1 MHFFL
6 QLSARMMR
14 MRKTTLALIVF
25 FFVTGSATIAY
36 LLEQSTFGT
45 WFNALYW
52 VMTTMAT
59 VGYGDFF
66 ATTVWGKLFTLF
78 LYIFGIGLLSL
89 VIGKVIDSIGSIQ
102 RQREAGTLSYH
113 GRDHVIIMNWSKKAK
128 SAVQEILT
136 YDEKSQIVII
146 DELERHPIKDLHQV
160 HFISG
165 DPSAED
171 VLRKAGLETAKAAIV
186 FADTRIEDTSL
197 IDGKSLMIA
206 SSIERIA
213 PQVHTTVEIMHE
225 KHIQN
230 FRFVQVNEF
239 VLSHDAI
246 SSLAV
251 RAALQEGNS
260 AVINQLISR
269 EQGDDIYEVPRKS
282 EWRTYGDAFQDLLR
296 QGATL
301 LADRSDLS
309 INRRLN
315 DPIPSEARLYVVSD
329 EATYRRIAGKP

>member
-1 MHFFL
+1 
-6 QLSARMMR
+6 MMR
-14 MRKTTLALIVF
+14 MRKTTIALIIF
-25 FFVTGSATIAY
+25 IFVTGSATVAY
-36 LLEQSTFGT
+36 ILEPSTFHS

-66 ATTVWGKLFTLF
+66 AATVWGKLFTLF

-102 RQREAGTLSYH
+102 RQREAGNLNYH
-113 GRDHVIIMNWSKKAK
+113 GRDQVIIINWSKKAK
-128 SAVQEILT
+128 SAVHEILT
-136 YDEKSQIVII
+136 YDERAQIVII
-146 DELERHPIKDLHQV
+146 DELERHPLEEQHQV
-160 HFISG
+160 HFVSG

-171 VLRKAGLETAKAAIV
+171 ILRKAGLEKARAAII
-186 FADTRIEDTSL
+186 FADTRIEETSL

-213 PQVHTTVEIMHE
+213 PEVHTTVEVMHE

-260 AVINQLISR
+260 AVISQLISR
-269 EQGDDIYEVPRKS
+269 EQGDDIYEVPRTR

-301 LADRSDLS
+301 LADRSDMS
-309 INRRLN
+309 INRKLN
-315 DPIPSEARLYVVSD
+315 DPIPADARLYVVSD
-329 EATYRRIAGKP
+329 EATYRRIAGK